1 MNKTENK
8 KLNDGV
14 IPSTI
19 DEPKKKNI
27 FGAIKLYLK
36 PFLTIKDHKLIF
48 FLWFAFT
55 VFAGQI
61 GVISNII
68 IRYINGK
75 SSFQEVIYSESI
87 NGSFYIY
94 SIALL
99 ASTLGPLFVNLIEK
113 PQTKFKGIKV
123 VTIVLAIFTLLFAS
137 VFYTSTQPNITNL
150 DIYASSFNIDKWQL
164 GFLLTSILLSIYA
177 YSVLRLEHNPDQ
189 YKELD
194 EHTSYAL
201 EVDKDVKILTN
212 TSDLI
217 KEDPDGIRL

>member
-1 MNKTENK
+1 MTKTENK
-8 KLNDGV
+8 KMNGGV
-14 IPSTI
+14 ILKI
-19 DEPKKKNI
+19 VDKLKKKSML
-27 FGAIKLYLK
+27 GPIKLYLK
-36 PFLTIKDHKLIF
+36 PFLTINDHKLIF
-48 FLWFAFT
+48 FLWFIFT

-61 GVISNII
+61 GVISNLI

-75 SSFQEVIYSESI
+75 NSFQEVIYSEST

-123 VTIVLAIFTLLFAS
+123 ITIVLAIFTLLFAS
-137 VFYTSTQPNITNL
+137 VFYTSTQPKITNL
-150 DIYASSFNIDKWQL
+150 DMNISSFIIDKWQL

-177 YSVLRLEHNPDQ
+177 YSVLRLEYNPDQ

-194 EHTSYAL
+194 PLSYAL
-201 EVDKDVKILTN
+201 EINEEVEELSNASKAVE
-212 TSDLI
+212 
-217 KEDPDGIRL
+217 EDPNGIKL